1 MEQLSEDKLL
11 EMYRTLLLCRSFDEK
26 VLELNTTGLL
36 GGWQHLGAGH
46 EAIQVGV
53 CMAVRKDDYM
63 MISHRGF
70 HSPIAK
76 GLPVKKVLAHLAGR
90 ATGSGGGKGHLFDLE
105 CGVLGLSG
113 TLGGAFPIAVGA
125 ALGAKLRGTDQVA
138 VCFFGDGTANRGP
151 FHEAVNLASVWKL
164 PVVFVCENNRYAIS
178 MKIEEAVNIE
188 DIADRAAGYGIP
200 GVVVDGMDVI
210 AVYEAAQEAV
220 KRAREGG
227 GATLIEGKTYR
238 FRGHWEGDPV
248 SYRTQ
253 EELEAWKKKC
263 PVATFRNKL
272 ADMGVLDDEIE
283 ARIKA
288 EVQEE
293 LEEAIKFAQDSPL
306 PEIEDMHKGV
316 YTAD

>member
-1 MEQLSEDKLL
+1 MEQLSADKLL
-11 EMYRTLLLCRSFDEK
+11 EMYKMLVLCRRLDEK
-26 VLELNTTGLL
+26 ILELNTTGLL
-36 GGWQHLGAGH
+36 SGWQHLGAGH
-46 EAIQVGV
+46 EGLQVGV

-70 HSPIAK
+70 HSPVAK
-76 GLPVKKVLAHLAGR
+76 GVPVKKILAHLAGR
-90 ATGSGGGKGHLFDLE
+90 ATGSGGGKGHVFDLG

-125 ALGAKLRGTDQVA
+125 ALGAKMRGTDQVS

-178 MKIEEAVNIE
+178 MSVDRAVNIE
-188 DIADRAAGYGIP
+188 DIADRAASYGIP

-210 AVYEAAQEAV
+210 AVFEAAQEAV

-227 GATLIEGKTYR
+227 GPTLIEGKTYR

-248 SYRTQ
+248 TYRSA
-253 EELEAWKKKC
+253 EELEEWKKKC
-263 PVATFRNKL
+263 PVAGFKKKL
-272 ADMGVLDDEIE
+272 MEMGILSRELEAGIE
-283 ARIKA
+283 AQVEK
-288 EVQEE
+288 E
-293 LEEAIKFAQDSPL
+293 LEEAVKFTQESPL
-306 PEIEDMHKGV
+306 PEVSEMCKGV
-316 YTAD
+316 FTSD